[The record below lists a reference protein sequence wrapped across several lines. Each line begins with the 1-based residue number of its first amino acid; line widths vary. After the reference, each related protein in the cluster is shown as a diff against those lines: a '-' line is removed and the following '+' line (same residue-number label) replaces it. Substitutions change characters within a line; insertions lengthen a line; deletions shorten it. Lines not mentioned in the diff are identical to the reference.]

1 MLVDAQNEPVTG
13 YQDADI
19 EGFKASL
26 LSGQIAP
33 ALFQALPGVIFWMK
47 DLSGRFMFVNKAF
60 CDEVAM
66 RDAEDLLG
74 LKDEDIFP
82 PELAA
87 KYQADDEKVLALG
100 EALWNA
106 AELTPTR
113 SGGVEWRSTS
123 KMPLMSKEG
132 ECVGTAGISRRMGHD
147 EGLPVPTR
155 HHKLAVI
162 IAGIYEH
169 LDEGIDIAEIA
180 KRAAVSLSTLE
191 RLFKEHMKTTPR
203 RFIMQV
209 KMSAAC
215 DRLIN
220 TGMKVNEVATSLG
233 YEEHA
238 NFSRAFSKEM
248 GMSPTSYQRY
258 YKKG

>member
-1 MLVDAQNEPVTG
+1 LKFSAPS
-13 YQDADI
+13 YR
-19 EGFKASL
+19 KRRL
-26 LSGQIAP
+26 QIR
-33 ALFQALPGVIFWMK
+33 V
-47 DLSGRFMFVNKAF
+47 
-60 CDEVAM
+60 
-66 RDAEDLLG
+66 
-74 LKDEDIFP
+74 
-82 PELAA
+82 
-87 KYQADDEKVLALG
+87 
-100 EALWNA
+100 
-106 AELTPTR
+106 
-113 SGGVEWRSTS
+113 
-123 KMPLMSKEG
+123 
-132 ECVGTAGISRRMGHD
+132 RRQ
-147 EGLPVPTR
+147 
-155 HHKLAVI
+155 
-162 IAGIYEH
+162 
-169 LDEGIDIAEIA
+169 IDIAEIA